1 MRGREKG
8 IGSLREG
15 YREEGGS
22 DTTHLFCSFVALQF
36 STSIS
41 KINQIPNSKSASLV
55 FICRE
60 NARRSGISQFPD
72 RLTPPTP
79 LDETFV
85 KFCSFVT
92 LKFSYQSQ
100 KFTRCRLLN
109 RYAWFSCRENP
120 RRSGI
125 SQFPDRLKL
134 STPLDETFVK
144 FCSFVTLKF
153 SYQSK
158 KFTRYRILNR

>member
-22 DTTHLFCSFVALQF
+22 DTTHPPDETFVKFRSFVALQF

-41 KINQIPNSKSASLV
+41 KINQIPNSISASLV

-60 NARRSGISQFPD
+60 KSRRSGISQFPD

-100 KFTRCRLLN
+100 KFTR
-109 RYAWFSCRENP
+109 
-120 RRSGI
+120 
-125 SQFPDRLKL
+125 
-134 STPLDETFVK
+134 
-144 FCSFVTLKF
+144 
-153 SYQSK
+153 
-158 KFTRYRILNR
+158 YRILNR